1 MKRLIISMVCG
12 LGLSVLAMQAERVM
26 VISDPHV
33 IAQTLLQPGTAADE
47 MLASGRKML
56 DLSEPAWKALM
67 DTALLYQPDLLLI
80 PGDLTK
86 DGEAVSHD
94 TVVASLTRLQ
104 EAGIP
109 TLVIPGNHDISSTA
123 AYAYSGDQKTEVA
136 NIDDAQFDQLYAP
149 FMGAVREPNSH
160 CYVAEPL
167 PGVTVLAIDGS
178 HGNAGTGSLS
188 ETTLNWLLAQADA
201 AEAKGNLIIAMC
213 HWHILEHVDNMAELM
228 SSSQLDTA
236 SYVAQQL
243 AAHKVRFILT
253 GHFHVNGATT
263 KYFGNDS
270 IVEVTTGAP
279 VAYPCPYR
287 WLDISADRSTV
298 TVGTEEIR
306 SLDTIADLHTYSRAW
321 QEAHTWTMLPQMG
334 RKAWAKVD
342 KYVRAMQNSSN
353 WLTKQQGDKLAE
365 KMPKT
370 DSARIDMFER
380 NMGEAVV
387 NLYMLHSDA
396 NEPDRPEKDE
406 VKTAVYSGLN
416 AMIGEVMD
424 GGGLLDAGLSLV
436 MSEIA
441 MNMMSVPVESM
452 CEDKTTA
459 ADNAKVKNR
468 TDDLSLVLHLQA
480 PQQLGTG
487 IELFMEESM
496 NPQKVLRDGQIY
508 ILRGEKMFTLQGG
521 EVK

>member
-1 MKRLIISMVCG
+1 MKRLISMVCG

-188 ETTLNWLLAQADA
+188 DATLNWLLEQADA
-201 AEAKGNLIIAMC
+201 AENKGNLIIAMC
-213 HWHILEHVDNMAELM
+213 HWQILEHVDDMAQFM

-342 KYVRAMQNSSN
+342 AKVAALKKSSDLSMRTKGYLLAAM
-353 WLTKQQGDKLAE
+353 
-365 KMPKT
+365 MPQT
-370 DSARIDMFER
+370 DSARNAMFEQH
-380 NMGEAVV
+380 MGEAVV

-396 NEPDRPEKDE
+396 NEPDRPEKDS
-406 VKTAVYSGLN
+406 VKAAVFNGMKD
-416 AMIGEVMD
+416 MILEITGVSTQLGENFVMM
-424 GGGLLDAGLSLV
+424 LS
-436 MSEIA
+436 ETA
-441 MNMMSVPVESM
+441 MNMLSVPVESM
-452 CEDKTTA
+452 CEDKTIA
-459 ADNAKVKNR
+459 VDGASAKNR

-487 IELFMEESM
+487 IERPMEGSM

-508 ILRGEKMFTLQGG
+508 ILRGEKMFTLQGV

>member
-1 MKRLIISMVCG
+1 MKRIISIVCG

-67 DTALLYQPDLLLI
+67 DTALSYQPDLLLI

-94 TVVASLTRLQ
+94 TVVASLARLQ
-104 EAGIP
+104 AAGIP

-123 AYAYSGDQKTEVA
+123 AYAYSGDQKTPVA

-167 PGVTVLAIDGS
+167 SGVTVLAIDGS

-188 ETTLNWLLAQADA
+188 DATLNWLLAQADA

-213 HWHILEHVDNMAELM
+213 HWQILEHVDNMAEFM
-228 SSSQLDTA
+228 ASSQLDTA
-236 SYVAQQL
+236 SYIAQQL

-306 SLDTIADLHTYSRAW
+306 SLDTITDLHTYSRAW
-321 QEAHTWTMLPQMG
+321 QEEHTWTMLPQMSK
-334 RKAWAKVD
+334 KAWKKVDAKVEAL
-342 KYVRAMQNSSN
+342 KNSSSFSTR
-353 WLTKQQGDKLAE
+353 TKGYLLEAM
-365 KMPKT
+365 MPQT
-370 DSARIDMFER
+370 DSARNAMFER
-380 NMGEAVV
+380 HMGEAVV

-396 NEPDRPEKDE
+396 NEPDRPEKDS
-406 VKTAVYSGLN
+406 VKAAVFNGMRD
-416 AMIGEVMD
+416 MILEITGVSTQLGEDFVMM
-424 GGGLLDAGLSLV
+424 LS
-436 MSEIA
+436 ETA
-441 MNMMSVPVESM
+441 MNMIEVPVESM
-452 CEDKTTA
+452 CEDLTA
-459 ADNAKVKNR
+459 TDNRNAPNR

-480 PQQLGTG
+480 PRQQGTG
-487 IELFMEESM
+487 IERPIEEWM

-508 ILRGEKMFTLQGG
+508 ILRGEKMFTLQGV